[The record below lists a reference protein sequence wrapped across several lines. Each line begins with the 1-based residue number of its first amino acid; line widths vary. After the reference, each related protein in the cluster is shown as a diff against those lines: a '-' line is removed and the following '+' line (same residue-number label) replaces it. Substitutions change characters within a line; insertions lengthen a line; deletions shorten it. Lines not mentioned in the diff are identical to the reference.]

1 MSKKKEPG
9 LTPAEQN
16 KQMIDEILEQLG
28 NEIVEQLRIH
38 NKIQTIAV
46 EALLDKKIEKEKL

>member
-1 MSKKKEPG
+1 MSKKKNTG
-9 LTPAEQN
+9 LMPAEQN
-16 KQMIDEILEQLG
+16 KQMIDEILEQVG